1 MWPTPK
7 RTRPPLWMA
16 VIFISS
22 VDSVRTL
29 ESFQSCRWE
38 LPHSH
43 SFTTPLCLLGLP
55 ARPLPF
61 PLCIL
66 PLKLSSSAAV
76 FQSPP
81 GHW

>member
-22 VDSVRTL
+22 IDSVRTL

-43 SFTTPLCLLGLP
+43 SSTTSLCLLGLP

>member
-7 RTRPPLWMA
+7 RTRPPLWMV

-43 SFTTPLCLLGLP
+43 SSTTPLCLLGLP

-76 FQSPP
+76 FQYPP

>member
-22 VDSVRTL
+22 IDSVRTL

-43 SFTTPLCLLGLP
+43 SSTTPLCLLGLP